1 MTNETK
7 QISVCICTYKR
18 PRFLTRLLK
27 ELGSQDT
34 NGLSSYSILLADKHR
49 TQPRQWF
56 PALLTYMTVHGLR

>member
-7 QISVCICTYKR
+7 HMSVCICTYKR

-27 ELGSQDT
+27 EFGSQDT
-34 NGLSSYSILLADKHR
+34 NGLFSYSRLLADKHH

-56 PALLTYMTVHGLR
+56 PAFLTYMTVHGLR